1 MASTNS
7 VITTMWNDLI
17 AAGTA
22 PVTAVESIVS
32 ALSGSVAAK
41 EKPILVEIMANYKSP
56 ATVQDLVNKALE
68 VPNLTSTDQDAIN
81 ALPALC
87 ATAAADQTKV
97 GQMMS
102 TITGLENAL

>member
-1 MASTNS
+1 MTTNS
-7 VITTMWNDLI
+7 TITAMWNAFM
-17 AAGTA
+17 AAGEA
-22 PVTAVESIVS
+22 PVTAVEAIV
-32 ALSGSVAAK
+32 ANLSGSVATK

-87 ATAAADQTKV
+87 
-97 GQMMS
+97 
-102 TITGLENAL
+102 

>member
-1 MASTNS
+1 
-7 VITTMWNDLI
+7 MWNDLI

-32 ALSGSVAAK
+32 ALSGSGSIAAK
-41 EKPILVEIMANYKSP
+41 EKPILVEIIANYKSP
-56 ATVQDLVNKALE
+56 LTVQDLVNKALE
-68 VPNLTSTDQDAIN
+68 VPGLTSTDQDAIN

-87 ATAAADQTKV
+87 AMAAADQTKV

-102 TITGLENAL
+102 TIAGLENAL